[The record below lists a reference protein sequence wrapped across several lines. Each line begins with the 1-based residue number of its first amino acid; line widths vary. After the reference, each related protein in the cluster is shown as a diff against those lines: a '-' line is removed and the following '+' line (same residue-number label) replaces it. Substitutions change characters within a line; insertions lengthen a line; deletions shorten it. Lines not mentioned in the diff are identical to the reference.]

1 MRMDDDITFYRPST
15 GDPFLELAL
24 SGARVGWKQLIPD
37 NDVALSSDL
46 FSRASNF
53 SASLGPALS
62 DVWPV
67 VSRPENRG
75 PNTISNWRPYLV
87 AGCVEIYNANVFRT
101 KSYRDY
107 LASVGAREGLKQRL
121 YWEQEVKT
129 MWMQLSVP
137 AKDWKCVACLLP
149 LTHKGE
155 RHHDNT
161 WFVDKDCDFER
172 GVLLGIPKG
181 NRGDCGADPELR
193 FC

>member
-1 MRMDDDITFYRPST
+1 MRMDDDITFYRPSV

-24 SGARVGWKQLIPD
+24 DGRRVGWKQLIPD

-46 FSRASNF
+46 FSRASAFGATF
-53 SASLGPALS
+53 SGLG

-67 VSRPENRG
+67 VTAPENRG
-75 PNTISNWRPYLV
+75 PNTISAWRPYLV
-87 AGCVEIYNANVFRT
+87 AGCVEIYRADVFRT
-101 KSYRDY
+101 PRYQEY
-107 LASVGAREGLKQRL
+107 LAAVGAREGLKQRA

-137 AKDWKCVACLLP
+137 AAEWKCVACLLP
-149 LTHKGE
+149 LTHKEE

-161 WFVDKDCDFER
+161 WFVDSDCDFER
-172 GVLLGIPKG
+172 GVVLRVPKG
-181 NRGDCGADPELR
+181 NRGDCGVDPELR